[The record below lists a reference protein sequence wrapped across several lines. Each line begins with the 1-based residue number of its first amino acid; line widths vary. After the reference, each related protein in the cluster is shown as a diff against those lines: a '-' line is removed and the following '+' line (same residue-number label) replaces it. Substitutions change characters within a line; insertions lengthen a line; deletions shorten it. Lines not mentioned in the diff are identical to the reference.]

1 MSNRVRV
8 RVIKGFTF
16 CDHFKIAQKKKWAT
30 NKPNVDLEAEKFIK
44 IIRISLISM

>member
-16 CDHFKIAQKKKWAT
+16 CDHFKIAQKKNEPPT
-30 NKPNVDLEAEKFIK
+30 SQMS
-44 IIRISLISM
+44 ISKLKSLLKLSEFR